1 MLTVTEKAAK
11 YMREILSSRSEG
23 SQQVLRIIF
32 RDGNYELTL
41 DDPREDD
48 HVFEQDGETYLLV
61 EPDVAEALS
70 EATID
75 AQETTEGTRLTL
87 TTGSGD

>member
-1 MLTVTEKAAK
+1 MLTVTDKAAR
-11 YMREILSSRSEG
+11 YLREILSTRPEEST
-23 SQQVLRIIF
+23 QVLRIIF

-61 EPDVAEALS
+61 DPQVAEALS

-87 TTGSGD
+87 TAGG